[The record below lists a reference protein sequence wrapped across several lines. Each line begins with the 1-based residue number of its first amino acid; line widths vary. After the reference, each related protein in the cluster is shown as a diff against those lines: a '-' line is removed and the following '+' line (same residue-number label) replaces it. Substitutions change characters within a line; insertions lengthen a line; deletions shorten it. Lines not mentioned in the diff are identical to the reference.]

1 MKKIEC
7 LKKENLENNIEKNN
21 KKINSDVS
29 NGLAETNINN
39 IDDLII
45 ENLDLTK
52 KEDMN
57 RYLDLKLKTFKEN
70 FELIEYIDSGSTGI
84 VYKGKSTPGGKTQ
97 SYSFKFC
104 IKTKKD
110 KRRSNNKYHEIF
122 YQKSLH
128 HINICEILAFYKI
141 DDSSYFSVSEL
152 GKFGNVD
159 NFLHKFMKR
168 SYLTE
173 TFVNYLT
180 KPLLEALNYMH
191 RKKLLHMDIKK
202 GNIVLDSDLNP
213 KLIDFSSCFSFENYE
228 PNKNIRFNK
237 IGTGRYMPPEI
248 LNGTEIEIKYGD
260 KIDVYCLGVTLFNLA
275 FGSYPYGLNNVK
287 GDDYNKIAET
297 LKEAKLEFPNGFDVS
312 ENFKDFLKNMLE
324 LNIYNRYSIKDA
336 LNHPWVKG
344 WEIISEEKENTIL
357 QENFIIRLISDN
369 IPRFNDF
376 IKKEIQ
382 I

>member
-110 KRRSNNKYHEIF
+110 KIRSNNKYHEIF

-297 LKEAKLEFPNGFDVS
+297 LKKAKLEFPNGFDVS